1 MQIDEKDILFLKD
14 RIDDDSIDS
23 VRQAM
28 VQAVPTFFI
37 YAYGKLQEMIGPDI
51 GTIDTMLSEVFD
63 KTRTTTMLNERD
75 YQEQVFQKCQTMV
88 F

>member
-1 MQIDEKDILFLKD
+1 
-14 RIDDDSIDS
+14 
-23 VRQAM
+23 
-28 VQAVPTFFI
+28 
-37 YAYGKLQEMIGPDI
+37 MIGPDI

-75 YQEQVFQKCQTMV
+75 YQEQVFQKYQTMV